1 LKAYAISW
9 KTIPDRRKFFVIIEK
24 GKIISKREDESLL
37 KHHELYMNQVGGK
50 IRIEQMINLIIYL
63 EITERIKGCLYL
75 LKGHRFSLNQKHQ
88 IFLDGNHHVLQSIL
102 IYNNSDFDHFDP
114 GFGYSFI

>member
-9 KTIPDRRKFFVIIEK
+9 KTILDKRKFFDIIEK

-50 IRIEQMINLIIYL
+50 IRIEQMINLINYL
-63 EITERIKGCLYL
+63 EITERMKDCLYL
-75 LKGHRFSLNQKHQ
+75 LKGHRLNLNQKHQ

-102 IYNNSDFDHFDP
+102 IYNNGDFDHFDP
-114 GFGYSFI
+114 GFGYFFI